1 MIIKKHGACARDLNY
16 FLNLSNRKRSACAR
30 DLFLS
35 FSNLSNRKRSLST
48 VVATLLM
55 VLLVVIA
62 VGIVSQ
68 IVIPMIKKD
77 LSSAGSCLD
86 AMGNVKFNNEYT
98 CYDKTNRITRVSIE
112 VKKVQVSGF
121 VVNIYSEGNS
131 ESHTIKEG
139 LPKENEARVYEI
151 EIITG
156 IIPKTVKV
164 SPIMGSE
171 TCEEMDQII
180 LNEC

>member
-1 MIIKKHGACARDLNY
+1 ME
-16 FLNLSNRKRSACAR
+16 KRG
-30 DLFLS
+30 
-35 FSNLSNRKRSLST
+35 LST

-55 VLLVVIA
+55 ILLVVIA

-98 CYDKTNRITRVSIE
+98 CYDKDNNKVNVSIE

-139 LPKENEARVYEI
+139 KIVGITMSGNEDLELPKENEARVYEI
-151 EIITG
+151 EITTG

-171 TCEEMDQII
+171 TCEEMDQMI

>member
-1 MIIKKHGACARDLNY
+1 MI
-16 FLNLSNRKRSACAR
+16 
-30 DLFLS
+30 
-35 FSNLSNRKRSLST
+35 
-48 VVATLLM
+48 
-55 VLLVVIA
+55 LLVVITI
-62 VGIVSQ
+62 GIVSQ

-98 CYDKTNRITRVSIE
+98 CYDKNNNKVNVSIE
-112 VKKVQVSGF
+112 VKKIQVSGF

-131 ESHTIKEG
+131 ESHTIKNKELDG
-139 LPKENEARVYEI
+139 VENLDIELPKENAARVYEI